1 MTDDVKTNDGV
12 EERRAEEP
20 EKPLSKKEAAELLGI
35 STDTLDIWTRNLGLR
50 HIKYE
55 MPGNVGGKGRVAYLP
70 SDILAFREQFMVGG
84 ESGADGAI
92 VGSDLKV

>member
-1 MTDDVKTNDGV
+1 
-12 EERRAEEP
+12 
-20 EKPLSKKEAAELLGI
+20 
-35 STDTLDIWTRNLGLR
+35 LGLR

-84 ESGADGAI
+84 ESKADGVA
-92 VGSDLKV
+92 VEANVKV